1 MLRTADFEARARQV
15 LSKEA
20 WEFYAEGA
28 DDEQTLRENVRAF
41 SRYITLLCNYNT
53 EPTSQQ
59 DTFCGPVCCA
69 VCLV

>member
-41 SRYITLLCNYNT
+41 SR
-53 EPTSQQ
+53 
-59 DTFCGPVCCA
+59 
-69 VCLV
+69 